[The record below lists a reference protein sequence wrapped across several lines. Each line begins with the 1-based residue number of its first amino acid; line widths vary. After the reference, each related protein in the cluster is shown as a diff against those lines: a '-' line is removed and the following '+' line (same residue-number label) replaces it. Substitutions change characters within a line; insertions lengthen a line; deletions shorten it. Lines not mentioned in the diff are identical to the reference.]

1 MKALAHGTP
10 AVALTDGAGFH
21 EGARAPPR
29 SNVSRSPLNGF
40 AAALSAHIGARSLGR
55 TSLAAI
61 PVPFM
66 KYPG

>member
-21 EGARAPPR
+21 EGARFPPR

-40 AAALSAHIGARSLGR
+40 AAALSAHIGARSLK
-55 TSLAAI
+55 
-61 PVPFM
+61 P
-66 KYPG
+66 